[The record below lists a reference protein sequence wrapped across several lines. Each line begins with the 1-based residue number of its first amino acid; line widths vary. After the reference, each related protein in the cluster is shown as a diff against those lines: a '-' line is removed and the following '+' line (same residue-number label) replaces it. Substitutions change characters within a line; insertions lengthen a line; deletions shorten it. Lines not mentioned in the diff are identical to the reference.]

1 LTQRR
6 FASILPVMREL
17 SVNVDHVATLRQAR
31 KERFPDPV
39 EFALEAE
46 AGGADGITCHLR
58 SDRRHIKDDDVR
70 RLKDAI
76 SGELNIEMA
85 ATDEMTRVALEI
97 KPHQVSLVPERP
109 EEVTTEGGLDL
120 AARFEDVRPFADRL
134 IAAGIRLSVFIEDEE
149 EMIRFASKLGA
160 KRVEFNTD
168 HYARAYPSGPGSYLE
183 FIESFRKMA
192 GFADSLGI
200 EAHVGH
206 ALDYDNVSPLMEI
219 EEIKG
224 ASIGFAVV
232 ARALKVGMRRAVRE
246 MARLMGKHV

>member
-1 LTQRR
+1 
-6 FASILPVMREL
+6 MREL
-17 SVNVDHVATLRQAR
+17 SV
-31 KERFPDPV
+31 
-39 EFALEAE
+39 
-46 AGGADGITCHLR
+46 ADGITCHLR
-58 SDRRHIKDDDVR
+58 SDRRHIQDDDVR

-85 ATDEMTRVALEI
+85 ATDEMTRIALEI
-97 KPHQVSLVPERP
+97 LPHQVSLVPERP

-134 IAAGIRLSVFIEDEE
+134 IAAGIRLSVFIEAEE
-149 EMIRFASKLGA
+149 EMIRFASRLGA

-168 HYARAYPSGPGSYLE
+168 HYARAYLSGPGSYIE

-219 EEIKG
+219 EGIEG
-224 ASIGFAVV
+224 VSIGFAVV
-232 ARALKVGMRRAVRE
+232 ARALRVGMRQAVRE
-246 MARLMGKHV
+246 MAVLMGKQV

>member
-1 LTQRR
+1 
-6 FASILPVMREL
+6 MREL

-31 KERFPDPV
+31 REQFPDPV

-58 SDRRHIKDDDVR
+58 SDRRHIQDEDVR
-70 RLKDAI
+70 RLKGSI
-76 SGELNIEMA
+76 RGELNLEMT
-85 ATDEMTRVALEI
+85 ATEEMTRIALDI
-97 KPHQVSLVPERP
+97 LPHQVSLVPERP

-120 AARFEDVRPFADRL
+120 AARFEDVRPFAEKL
-134 IAAGIRLSVFIEDEE
+134 IAAGIRLSVFIEAEE
-149 EMIRFASKLGA
+149 EMIRSASKLGA

-168 HYARAYPSGPGSYLE
+168 HYARAYPGGSGSYLE

-206 ALDYDNVSPLMEI
+206 ALDYDNIAPLMEI

-224 ASIGFAVV
+224 TSIGFAVV

-246 MARLMGKHV
+246 MAMLMGKGVQ